1 MSVSRELAK
10 MFHTEDY
17 IIYTEV
23 TEDYIICTEATDIYI
38 GLDYIHRDDRGL

>member
-1 MSVSRELAK
+1 

-23 TEDYIICTEATDIYI
+23 TEDYIIYTEATDIYI